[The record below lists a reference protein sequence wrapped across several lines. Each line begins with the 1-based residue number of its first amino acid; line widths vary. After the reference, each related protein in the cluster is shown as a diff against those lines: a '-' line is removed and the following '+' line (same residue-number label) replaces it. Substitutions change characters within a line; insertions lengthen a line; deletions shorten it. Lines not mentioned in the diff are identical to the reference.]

1 MGVEFWIKIAMVVLT
16 SFSGGFQLG
25 HLVTSFQ
32 YETNDRY
39 CNSRQRE
46 EEVDKIENVD

>member
-1 MGVEFWIKIAMVVLT
+1 MGAEFWVKLSLVILT
-16 SFSGGFQLG
+16 TFSAGFQVG

-46 EEVDKIENVD
+46 EEVDKIERVD

>member
-1 MGVEFWIKIAMVVLT
+1 MGAEFWVKLSLVILT
-16 SFSGGFQLG
+16 TFSFGFQLG

-39 CNSRQRE
+39 SNSRQRE
-46 EEVDKIENVD
+46 EEIDKIESVD

>member
-1 MGVEFWIKIAMVVLT
+1 MNDYLQLAFVVVL
-16 SFSGGFQLG
+16 SISVGFQLG

-39 CNSRQRE
+39 NKRSQSD
-46 EEVDKIENVD
+46 DKIDEIKNVE